1 MNDSISRL
9 AAIKTIDEMLQLL
22 PYDPLK
28 SDYTQGIT
36 IGLSLAESR
45 IKRLPPAQPDI
56 IHCKD
61 CKHWMPFDWMFHKVW
76 RSTNMTDYAGY
87 EIGCAY
93 SGMNMGANDFCSR
106 RERRE
111 DGQGYV
117 RYWGIYCIC

>member
-61 CKHWMPFDWMFHKVW
+61 CKH
-76 RSTNMTDYAGY
+76 
-87 EIGCAY
+87 
-93 SGMNMGANDFCSR
+93 
-106 RERRE
+106 
-111 DGQGYV
+111 
-117 RYWGIYCIC
+117 